1 MRAKSPPLLL
11 PLFFLSSFFTSY
23 GYSDEGAD
31 GYGYSV
37 QSIYFNPTKNLLS
50 ADLQLLKNT
59 SFFGPDIQNLNFL
72 ASFET
77 NDCLR
82 VHITDSNK
90 QRWEIPLEIMPR
102 RPLLNHRY
110 SPGNR
115 FYRLETN
122 QLLLQDNHS
131 LSIPGS
137 DLILT
142 LHSTP
147 SFGFSVIRRS
157 TGNVL
162 FSTTPEESDPSTMLV
177 FKDQYIQ
184 ISSSLPADRASIYGL
199 GEHTKKTFRLTRNQ
213 TLTLWNAN
221 IVSSKRDVNLYGSHP
236 FYIDVRS
243 PSSDGKVPAGSTHG
257 VLLLNSNGMDVIY
270 NGSRITYKVIGG
282 VLDFYFFAGPTPI
295 SVIQQYTELIGRPAP
310 MPYWSFGFHQC
321 RYGYKNVFELEDVV
335 AGYAKAGIPLEVM
348 WSDIDYMDTHKDF
361 TLDPIN
367 FPPDKMKHFVDQLH
381 HNGQKYVIILDPGI
395 SVNKSY
401 GTYIRGMQANV
412 FIMRNGTQYL
422 GKVWPG
428 KVYFPDFLNPAAD
441 TFWAG
446 EITAFHQILPFDGLW
461 VDMNEIANFITSASF
476 PNSTLDDPPY
486 KINNAGTRRP
496 INNKTV
502 PATSLHFKNMIEYN
516 VHNLYGFLESRSTN
530 AALIKARG
538 KRPFVLSRSTFVGSG
553 KYTAHWTGDNA
564 ATWHDLAYS
573 IPTVLNF
580 GLFGIPMVGADI
592 CGFQRNTTEELCRRW
607 IQLGAF
613 YPFARDHSDKNT
625 IHQELYVWE
634 SVTIA
639 AKKALG
645 LRYRLLPYFY
655 TLMYEAHTMGT
666 PIARPLFFSFPE
678 DVKTYDIDS
687 QFLIGKGVMVS
698 PVLKQGAVS
707 VKAYFPAG
715 NWFDLYNYSQS
726 VSVTSGKYITLE
738 APAEHINVHVHEGN
752 ILAMQEEA
760 MTTEAARKTGFQLI
774 VVIDTS
780 GGNTSGELF
789 LDDGEELEIGGA
801 GGTWSFVR
809 FYGEAAWNKISVR
822 SEVVNGEYALTQKW
836 IVTKVIF
843 MGLKQINGFNR
854 YQMDLKGMKLNGD
867 TRVRVSVDKNGGF
880 STVDITGLSLPLGKD
895 FKIELQLSQK
905 ADL

>member
-1 MRAKSPPLLL
+1 
-11 PLFFLSSFFTSY
+11 
-23 GYSDEGAD
+23 
-31 GYGYSV
+31 
-37 QSIYFNPTKNLLS
+37 
-50 ADLQLLKNT
+50 
-59 SFFGPDIQNLNFL
+59 
-72 ASFET
+72 
-77 NDCLR
+77 
-82 VHITDSNK
+82 
-90 QRWEIPLEIMPR
+90 
-102 RPLLNHRY
+102 
-110 SPGNR
+110 
-115 FYRLETN
+115 
-122 QLLLQDNHS
+122 
-131 LSIPGS
+131 
-137 DLILT
+137 
-142 LHSTP
+142 
-147 SFGFSVIRRS
+147 
-157 TGNVL
+157 
-162 FSTTPEESDPSTMLV
+162 
-177 FKDQYIQ
+177 
-184 ISSSLPADRASIYGL
+184 
-199 GEHTKKTFRLTRNQ
+199 
-213 TLTLWNAN
+213 
-221 IVSSKRDVNLYGSHP
+221 
-236 FYIDVRS
+236 
-243 PSSDGKVPAGSTHG
+243 
-257 VLLLNSNGMDVIY
+257 MDVIY

-282 VLDFYFFAGPTPI
+282 VLDFYFFVGPTPN

-321 RYGYKNVFELEDVV
+321 RYGYKNVSELEDVV
-335 AGYAKAGIPLEVM
+335 AGYAKAGISLEVM
-348 WSDIDYMDTHKDF
+348 WSDIDYMDAHKDF

-367 FPPDKMKHFVDQLH
+367 FPPDQMKLFVSCR
-381 HNGQKYVIILDPGI
+381 YPAGI
-395 SVNKSY
+395 SVNKTF
-401 GTYIRGMQANV
+401 GPYIRGMQANV
-412 FIMRNGTQYL
+412 FIMLNGTQYL
-422 GKVWPG
+422 SKVWPG

-461 VDMNEIANFITSASF
+461 VNMNEIANFITSASF

-486 KINNAGTRRP
+486 KINNAGIRRP

-502 PATSLHFKNMIEYN
+502 PATSLHYRNMTEYN
-516 VHNLYGFLESRSTN
+516 VHSLYGFLESRSTN

-538 KRPFVLSRSTFVGSG
+538 KRPFILSRSTFVGSG
-553 KYTAHWTGDNA
+553 NYAAHWTGDKA

-573 IPTVLNF
+573 IPNVLNF

-592 CGFQRNTTEELCRRW
+592 SL
-607 IQLGAF
+607 

-760 MTTEAARKTGFQLI
+760 MTTEAARKTGFQLL

-780 GGNTSGELF
+780 GGNTTGELF
-789 LDDGEELEIGGA
+789 LDDGVELEIRGER
-801 GGTWSFVR
+801 GTWTFVR
-809 FYGEAAWNKISVR
+809 FYGETAGSKVSVR
-822 SEVVNGEYALTQKW
+822 SEVIT
-836 IVTKVIF
+836 F

-867 TRVRVSVDKNGGF
+867 ARVRVSVDKNRGF
-880 STVDITGLSLPLGKD
+880 STVDITGLSLLLGKD
-895 FKIELQLSQK
+895 FKIELQVSQK

>member
-1 MRAKSPPLLL
+1 MRAKSLPLLL
-11 PLFFLSSFFTSY
+11 LLSLFFLFSFFCPSHGY
-23 GYSDEGAD
+23 GAKGAV

-37 QSIYFNPTKNLLS
+37 QSINFNPTRNSLTAHLRLIKNSSL
-50 ADLQLLKNT
+50 
-59 SFFGPDIQNLNFL
+59 FGPDVQNLQLL

-77 NDCLR
+77 NDRLR

-90 QRWEIPLEIMPR
+90 RRWEIPQEIIPR
-102 RPLLNHRY
+102 QPLLPHR
-110 SPGNR
+110 SLPENR
-115 FYRLETN
+115 LYQLENN
-122 QLLLQDNHS
+122 QLPLQENHS
-131 LSIPGS
+131 FSIPSS

-147 SFGFSVIRRS
+147 SFGFTIARRS
-157 TGNVL
+157 TGDVL
-162 FSTTPEESDPSTMLV
+162 FSTSPEKSNSDTVFV

-199 GEHTKKTFRLTRNQ
+199 GEHTKKTFRLVPNQ
-213 TLTLWNAN
+213 TFTMWNADIASAN
-221 IVSSKRDVNLYGSHP
+221 PDVNLYGSHP
-236 FYIDVRS
+236 FYVDIRS

-282 VLDFYFFAGPTPI
+282 VLDFYFFAGPTPE

-321 RYGYKNVFELEDVV
+321 RYGYKNVNELEGVV

-348 WSDIDYMDTHKDF
+348 WTDIDYMDGFKDF

-367 FPPDKMKHFVDQLH
+367 FPPDQMKQFVDRLH
-381 HNGQKYVIILDPGI
+381 QNGQKYVVIVDPGI
-395 SVNKSY
+395 GVNDTY
-401 GTYIRGMQANV
+401 GTYVRGMQAHV
-412 FIMRNGTQYL
+412 FIMRNGTEYP
-422 GKVWPG
+422 GVVWPG
-428 KVYFPDFLNPAAD
+428 NVYFPDFLNPATD

-446 EITAFHQILPFDGLW
+446 EISAFHQELPFDGLW
-461 VDMNEIANFITSASF
+461 IDMNEISNFISSASF
-476 PNSTLDDPPY
+476 PSSTLDDPPY
-486 KINNAGTRRP
+486 KINNANIQRP
-496 INNKTV
+496 INEKTA
-502 PATSLHFKNMIEYN
+502 PATSLHFGNMTEYN

-564 ATWHDLAYS
+564 ATWDDLAYS
-573 IPTVLNF
+573 IPSVLSF

-592 CGFQRNTTEELCRRW
+592 CGFMQDTTEELCRRW
-607 IQLGAF
+607 IQVGAF
-613 YPFARDHSDKNT
+613 YPFARDHAEKQKAS
-625 IHQELYVWE
+625 QELYLWK

-655 TLMYEAHTMGT
+655 TLMYEAHTKGT
-666 PIARPLFFSFPE
+666 PIARSLFFSFPK
-678 DVKTYDIDS
+678 DIKTYGIDA

-707 VKAYFPAG
+707 VNAYFAAG

-726 VSVTSGKYITLE
+726 VSVASGKFTTLE

-760 MTTEAARKTGFQLI
+760 MTTQAARKTGFQLL
-774 VVIDTS
+774 VAIDSS
-780 GGNTSGELF
+780 GGNTTGELF
-789 LDDGEELEIGGA
+789 LDDGEELEMGGE
-801 GGTWSFVR
+801 GGKWSFMR
-809 FYGEAAWNKISVR
+809 FYGKVAGNETSVR
-822 SEVVNGEYALTQKW
+822 SEVVNGEYAVSEKW
-836 IVTKVIF
+836 VLTKVSFI
-843 MGLKQINGFNR
+843 GLKQTNRFNR
-854 YQMDLKGMKLNGD
+854 YQLYLNGIKLNNKTG
-867 TRVRVSVDKNGGF
+867 VRVNLKKNGGF
-880 STVDITGLSLPLGKD
+880 GTADITGLSVLMGKN
-895 FKIELQLSQK
+895 FEIKLQLSQ
-905 ADL
+905 